1 MTSPYRFLNL
11 DFYTLQPDLAY
22 QSDYSSHSSYS
33 LNEPC
38 QPEDS
43 QCLADGQKRV
53 KETKVA
59 IVLVS
64 VFGVCCF
71 GLTVVYF
78 IVTVGTLLAITF
90 GLGYDAW
97 DSTLIHSPNAFVRYL
112 GISLGPAFFYS
123 MIHQRM
129 IEIITIDPTSMFVK
143 VCPARCCCPFHHIG

>member
-71 GLTVVYF
+71 GLTVVYC
-78 IVTVGTLLAITF
+78 
-90 GLGYDAW
+90 LG
-97 DSTLIHSPNAFVRYL
+97 
-112 GISLGPAFFYS
+112 
-123 MIHQRM
+123 
-129 IEIITIDPTSMFVK
+129 
-143 VCPARCCCPFHHIG
+143 